1 MLVAVKGERPLLW
14 AEGVADVERSQSP
27 RRDEPPRESFSKGAV
42 AAKCCL
48 VSDETARVWGRG
60 LRNNWSEDRIMQ
72 AFINWQ
78 PLALG

>member
-27 RRDEPPRESFSKGAV
+27 RREPSWECFSMGAV

-60 LRNNWSEDRIMQ
+60 LGNNWSEDRIMQ